1 MQKDDATGGSGR
13 PIAGSKK
20 ASKAVA
26 KSGSSSQAIQ
36 GGSVEMWKITGA
48 HEFNQKV
55 VETYKKDARGRKS
68 TLVFCAN
75 LAIVDD
81 LTTKFQEAGIKA
93 KSVSSK
99 TPQLKR
105 MRTMDEFKTLK
116 LSVLINCEVLT
127 EGADM
132 PSVRFIVLTR
142 LVADL
147 SRWIV

>member
-1 MQKDDATGGSGR
+1 MQKDDATDGSGR
-13 PIAGSKK
+13 LIAGSKK
-20 ASKAVA
+20 AKKAVA
-26 KSGSSSQAIQ
+26 KSGSSSQAFQ
-36 GGSVEMWKITGA
+36 GSFVEMWEITGT

-55 VETYKKDARGRKS
+55 VETYKKDARDRKS

-75 LAIVDD
+75 LRMVDD
-81 LTTKFQEAGIKA
+81 LTAKFDKAGIKA
-93 KSVSSK
+93 KSVSSN

-105 MRTMDEFKTLK
+105 MRTMEEFKTLK
-116 LSVLINCEVLT
+116 LSVLINWEVLT